1 MNYNA
6 LADKINALGLTDKLS
21 VTDELSRADI
31 LVSSMIAMLGF
42 GGQYKLAYIR
52 NLSFKA
58 TPDYKNAKSDQDYMN
73 VIADYCELAHREA
86 TKFNG
91 TRHES
96 AELKNWRYTSAVNCI
111 ARIAGKM
118 GVDLEAELERFMA

>member
-6 LADKINALGLTDKLS
+6 LADKINALGLIDKLA
-21 VTDELSRADI
+21 VTNELSREGI
-31 LVSSMIAMLGF
+31 LVNSMVAILSF
-42 GGQYKLAYIR
+42 GGQYNLAYIR

-58 TPDYKNAKSDQDYMN
+58 TPDYKNAKSDRDYMN
-73 VIADYCELAHREA
+73 VIADYCELAFREA

-91 TRHES
+91 TKHES

-118 GVDLEAELERFMA
+118 GVDLDAEIERFIA